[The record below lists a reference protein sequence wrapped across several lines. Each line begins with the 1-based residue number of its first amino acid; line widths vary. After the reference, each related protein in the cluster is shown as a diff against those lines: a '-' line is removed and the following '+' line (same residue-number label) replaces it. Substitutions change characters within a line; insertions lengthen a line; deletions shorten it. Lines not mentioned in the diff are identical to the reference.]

1 MKTYLIII
9 GLISILLIINLSG
22 CIDEKVDDSVKF
34 TIVSLK
40 AEPSIINKGE
50 KIILSWEVIK
60 AQTVTINNGIG
71 SLNNEGERTIY
82 PHESTIYQLT
92 AKNETK
98 ILTATV
104 EITVIEN
111 INDSEDIDQDINI
124 TPVITITK
132 DESFNNLRIVQ
143 VDSGVKWEN
152 INITATDGSTIY
164 NYINI
169 NNYIMVGD
177 TLFFDGKGL
186 SGSITIRFWYIP
198 TDKLIATYT
207 LNGVIP

>member
-9 GLISILLIINLSG
+9 SLISIVLLINLGG
-22 CIDEKVDDSVKF
+22 CIDESIDDSVKF

-164 NYINI
+164 NYINN

-198 TDKLIATYT
+198 IDKLIATYT

>member
-1 MKTYLIII
+1 MKKYIILI
-9 GLISILLIINLSG
+9 GLISIILIINLSG
-22 CIDEKVDDSVKF
+22 CIDENIDDSVKF

-71 SLNNEGERTIY
+71 SLNNQGERTIY

-98 ILTATV
+98 ILTANV

-111 INDSEDIDQDINI
+111 INDSED
-124 TPVITITK
+124 K
-132 DESFNNLRIVQ
+132 E
-143 VDSGVKWEN
+143 KWEY

-164 NYINI
+164 YYENI
-169 NNYIMVGD
+169 NNFITVGD
-177 TLFFDGKGL
+177 TLIFDGKGL
-186 SGSITIRFWYIP
+186 SGSTTIRFWYTP
-198 TDKLIATYT
+198 TDKLIGTYT
-207 LNGVIP
+207 LNGIIP

>member
-9 GLISILLIINLSG
+9 SLISILLLINLSG
-22 CIDEKVDDSVKF
+22 CIDESIDDSVKF

-164 NYINI
+164 NYINN

>member
-1 MKTYLIII
+1 MKKYIILI
-9 GLISILLIINLSG
+9 GLISIILIINLSG
-22 CIDEKVDDSVKF
+22 CIDENIDDSVKF

-71 SLNNEGERTIY
+71 SLNNQGERTIY

-98 ILTATV
+98 ILTANV

-111 INDSEDIDQDINI
+111 INDSEDKDRDINI

-143 VDSGVKWEN
+143 VDPGVKWEY

-164 NYINI
+164 YYENI
-169 NNYIMVGD
+169 NNFITVGD
-177 TLFFDGKGL
+177 TLIFDGKGL
-186 SGSITIRFWYIP
+186 SGSTTIRFWYTP
-198 TDKLIATYT
+198 TDKLIGTYT
-207 LNGVIP
+207 LNGIIP

>member
-124 TPVITITK
+124 TPIITITK

-164 NYINI
+164 NYINN